1 MRTYIVKPG
10 DSPASIAA
18 RDDMAGCPK
27 CCADLV
33 KANWQKEAITY
44 PNGYVTFK
52 SLVPGETLNLPE
64 KWFDPAFDLLPP
76 AYFASLPYAD
86 GVTPSPFGKMA
97 YVILR
102 DFRALDN
109 AADLVR
115 GLEAMDDHRFAMHA
129 GDVAVSIDAAVEPA
143 IGRSPYAQAV
153 QEGVRLA
160 ASHSRMFSTLLAAG
174 LPRTNAR
181 AQVQA
186 TLAAVLLN
194 AQRAVGELYGSVQPP
209 GALSCIK
216 LL

>member
-33 KANWQKEAITY
+33 KKNWQKETITY

-109 AADLVR
+109 AADSVR
-115 GLEAMDDHRFAMHA
+115 ALEAMDDHQFAMHA
-129 GDVAVSIDAAVEPA
+129 GDAATEIDAAVQPA
-143 IGRSPYAQAV
+143 IGRSQYAQAA
-153 QEGVRLA
+153 QEAVRMA
-160 ASHSRMFSTLLAAG
+160 AMHSRMFSTFLAAG
-174 LPRTNAR
+174 LSSTNAR
-181 AQVQA
+181 AEVQA
-186 TLAAVLLN
+186 ALAAALLS

-209 GALSCIK
+209 GH
-216 LL
+216 

>member
-33 KANWQKEAITY
+33 KKNWQKETITY

-109 AADLVR
+109 AADSVR
-115 GLEAMDDHRFAMHA
+115 ALEAMDDHQFAMHA
-129 GDVAVSIDAAVEPA
+129 GDAATEIDAAVQPA
-143 IGRSPYAQAV
+143 IGRSRYAQAA
-153 QEGVRLA
+153 QEAVRMA
-160 ASHSRMFSTLLAAG
+160 AMHSRMFSTFLAAG
-174 LPRTNAR
+174 LSSTNAR
-181 AQVQA
+181 AEVQA
-186 TLAAVLLN
+186 ALAAALLS

-209 GALSCIK
+209 GH
-216 LL
+216 

>member
-33 KANWQKEAITY
+33 KKNWQKETITY

-109 AADLVR
+109 AADSVR
-115 GLEAMDDHRFAMHA
+115 ALEAMDDHQFAMHA
-129 GDVAVSIDAAVEPA
+129 GDAATEIDAAVQPA
-143 IGRSPYAQAV
+143 IGRSRYAQAA
-153 QEGVRLA
+153 QDAVRMA
-160 ASHSRMFSTLLAAG
+160 AMHSRMFSTFLAAG
-174 LPRTNAR
+174 LSSTNAR
-181 AQVQA
+181 AEVQA
-186 TLAAVLLN
+186 ALAAALLS

-209 GALSCIK
+209 GH
-216 LL
+216 